1 MNVLGNLFIS
11 FGVGVFAYGLS
22 AVWIEFGNYPPTMS
36 TPGIAWWLNG
46 VALLFWLITF
56 VVLSIYEIKK
66 AH

>member
-1 MNVLGNLFIS
+1 MNVLWNFLMS
-11 FGVGVFAYGLS
+11 FGIGVLAYVFS
-22 AVWIEFGNYPPTMS
+22 AVWINWGDYPPTMN

-56 VVLSIYEIKK
+56 VVLSIYEIKT

>member
-1 MNVLGNLFIS
+1 M
-11 FGVGVFAYGLS
+11 AYGFS
-22 AVWIEFGNYPPTMS
+22 AAWINWGDYPPTMK

>member
-1 MNVLGNLFIS
+1 MNVLWNFIKS
-11 FGVGVFAYGLS
+11 FGVGVWAYGLS
-22 AVWIEFGNYPPTMS
+22 AVWINLGDYPPTMN

-56 VVLSIYEIKK
+56 VLLSIYEIKK

>member
-1 MNVLGNLFIS
+1 MNVLLNFFIS
-11 FGVGVFAYGLS
+11 FGVGVLAYGFS
-22 AVWIEFGNYPPTMS
+22 AAWINFGDYPPTMN